1 MNKLFSIMICAL
13 VLSSASAVTKLNGA
27 GASFPYAIYSK
38 WFSEYAKQN
47 KEVRINYQPIGSG
60 GGIRQLI
67 KQTVDFG
74 ASDAPMRQKDIKKAA
89 WPVMHI
95 PTVLGAVAL
104 AYNQPGVDK
113 GLKLNGEVL
122 SNIFLGKI
130 TKWNDP
136 AIAKL
141 NPTMTLPN
149 KDLLIVRRAD
159 GSGTT
164 KVFSEYLSNV
174 SEEWKNKVGS
184 GKSLRWPTGVGA
196 KGNDGVTAIIKQTTG
211 TIGYIDLA
219 HAQKNNINTV
229 SLKNKNGEF
238 IAPTV
243 DSISKSA
250 AYFKTEGTNFT
261 ASLVDQPGS
270 GVYPLSAFT
279 YILLPIYKKNEKL
292 AEIHKF
298 INWALTKGQTMASE
312 LFYAPLPKS
321 LSKNILKEVSKL

>member
-1 MNKLFSIMICAL
+1 
-13 VLSSASAVTKLNGA
+13 
-27 GASFPYAIYSK
+27 
-38 WFSEYAKQN
+38 
-47 KEVRINYQPIGSG
+47 
-60 GGIRQLI
+60 
-67 KQTVDFG
+67 
-74 ASDAPMRQKDIKKAA
+74 MRQKDIKKAA

-149 KDLLIVRRAD
+149 KELLIVRRAD

-238 IAPTV
+238 IAPSV

-292 AEIHKF
+292 TEIHNF

-312 LFYAPLPKS
+312 LFYAPLPKN